1 MDEVERMVVGVRAD
15 TAGFAREVEAMR
27 ATLEGSLGAGAERA
41 GRSIEGALLRA
52 VRAGSFGFEDLKHVA
67 MAAMAQIAKAAL
79 HAGVGAM
86 LGGSRAG
93 SREGPSTSG
102 GGCFGTGV
110 PIVLSDLLL
119 GLGLPGRATGGPVVA
134 GRGYVVG
141 ERGPE
146 LFVPTASGRVEGGVP
161 AAAGARDVRVTIH
174 VQAGAGEAPAAMERS
189 SRQVARAVRAA
200 LEG

>member
-1 MDEVERMVVGVRAD
+1 MDEVERMVVGVHAD

-27 ATLEGSLGAGAERA
+27 GTLEGALGAGAERA

-52 VRAGSFGFEDLKHVA
+52 VRSGKFGFEELKGVA
-67 MAAMAQIAKAAL
+67 LAALAQIAKAAL
-79 HAGVGAM
+79 HAGVGAV
-86 LGGSRAG
+86 LGGGGMRGDVNWGGERPGDA
-93 SREGPSTSG
+93 TG
-102 GGCFGTGV
+102 GGGA
-110 PIVLSDLLL
+110 ISLLRL
-119 GLGLPGRATGGPVVA
+119 MSSGLPGRATGGPVA
-134 GRGYVVG
+134 PGRGYVVG

-146 LFVPTASGRVEGGVP
+146 LFVPTASGRVEAAP
-161 AAAGARDVRVTIH
+161 AAGARDVRVTIH

>member
-1 MDEVERMVVGVRAD
+1 MDEVERMVIGVRAD

-27 ATLEGSLGAGAERA
+27 GTLEGALGAGAERA
-41 GRSIEGALLRA
+41 GRSIESALLRA
-52 VRAGSFGFEDLKHVA
+52 VRSGKFGFEELKGVA
-67 MAAMAQIAKAAL
+67 LAAMAQIAKAAL
-79 HAGVGAM
+79 HAGVGAV
-86 LGGSRAG
+86 LGGGARG
-93 SREGPSTSG
+93 GWGVGGDG
-102 GGCFGTGV
+102 GGGGAAERPT
-110 PIVLSDLLL
+110 LADLLV

-146 LFVPTASGRVEGGVP
+146 LFVPTAGGRVEAAVP
-161 AAAGARDVRVTIH
+161 VAGARDVRVTIH

-189 SRQVARAVRAA
+189 SRQIARAVRAA

>member
-27 ATLEGSLGAGAERA
+27 GTLEGALGAGAERA
-41 GRSIEGALLRA
+41 GRSIESALLHA
-52 VRAGSFGFEDLKHVA
+52 VRSGKFGFEELKGVA
-67 MAAMAQIAKAAL
+67 LGAMAQIAKAAL
-79 HAGVGAM
+79 HAGVGAV
-86 LGGSRAG
+86 LGGGGTR
-93 SREGPSTSG
+93 G
-102 GGCFGTGV
+102 GGGGGGGGAGER
-110 PIVLSDLLL
+110 PALANLLA

-146 LFVPTASGRVEGGVP
+146 LFVPTASGRVETAVP
-161 AAAGARDVRVTIH
+161 AAGGRDVRVTIH

-189 SRQVARAVRAA
+189 SRQIARAVRAA